1 MCIFSP
7 SHLVA
12 NKKAEKSGDFF
23 ECLNVTLYDKINVYI
38 YNSLTPYTK
47 MANFWL
53 TKKAK

>member
-23 ECLNVTLYDKINVYI
+23 ECLKVTLYDKINVYI